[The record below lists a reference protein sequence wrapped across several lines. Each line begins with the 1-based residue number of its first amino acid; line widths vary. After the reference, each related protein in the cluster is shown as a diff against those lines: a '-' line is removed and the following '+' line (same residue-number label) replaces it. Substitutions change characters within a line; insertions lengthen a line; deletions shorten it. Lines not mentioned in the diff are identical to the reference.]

1 MILRPPSSTCSVTL
15 CPFPTLF
22 LALYRPGKAVASKE
36 GGAKMASALAAF
48 AKLFDRFGGELGE
61 DFGRM
66 RATAERFGEAAF
78 GGDRRQC
85 HTRVERAGR
94 IAQYPT
100 QCHRGV
106 GAEARGEVRHR
117 AARQIADRLQSG
129 ADERGSR
136 LGLQFER
143 GDGQAADRLAF
154 VGGRA
159 CLIACKRT
167 RRVGGRLEESRV
179 REEGVSQCA
188 IWWGPVP

>member
-1 MILRPPSSTCSVTL
+1 MRISDWSSDVCSSDL
-15 CPFPTLF
+15 
-22 LALYRPGKAVASKE
+22 
-36 GGAKMASALAAF
+36 
-48 AKLFDRFGGELGE
+48 
-61 DFGRM
+61 
-66 RATAERFGEAAF
+66 
-78 GGDRRQC
+78 
-85 HTRVERAGR
+85 TRVERAGR

-129 ADERGSR
+129 ADERGRR

-159 CLIACKRT
+159 CLIACKRA
-167 RRVGGRLEESRV
+167 RGVGGRSEARRGGKEWGR
-179 REEGVSQCA
+179 GVDLCGTRMLKTKNKQQYNN
-188 IWWGPVP
+188 